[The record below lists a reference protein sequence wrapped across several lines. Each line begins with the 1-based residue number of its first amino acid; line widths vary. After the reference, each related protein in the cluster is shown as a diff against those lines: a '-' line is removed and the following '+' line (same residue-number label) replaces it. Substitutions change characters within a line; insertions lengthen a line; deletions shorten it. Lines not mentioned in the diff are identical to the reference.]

1 MNAPTTDPH
10 AATAAAL
17 PPQPMMTGA
26 DYRESLRRYRPTVF
40 VDGRRVAS
48 VADERAFQPGIN
60 AIALTYD
67 FAHEPRYA
75 PIMTAVQH
83 TSGQRVNRLTH
94 INTCSA
100 DLLNKLEAVRLI
112 CQQTGCAQRYLT
124 QDAMNAIG
132 QVAARIDDAHGR
144 PQGQGEA
151 TGRYLDYLHRV
162 QREDLT
168 LGIAMTDAKGDRS
181 QRPHQQGNRDSYV
194 HIVDRHA
201 VRCCV
206 IADTFWCHA
215 NFYGGKCFL
224 CGQINHRNRVILR
237 VRHV

>member
-1 MNAPTTDPH
+1 MNAPSFNPSASASPEAGAL
-10 AATAAAL
+10 AA
-17 PPQPMMTGA
+17 QPMMTGA
-26 DYRESLRRYRPTVF
+26 DFRESLRRYRPTVF
-40 VDGRRVAS
+40 VDGRRVDS

-67 FAHEPRYA
+67 YAHEARYA

-112 CQQTGCAQRYLT
+112 CQETGCAQRYLT
-124 QDAMNAIG
+124 QDALNAIG

-144 PQGQGEA
+144 PQGQGDA

-181 QRPHQQGNRDSYV
+181 KKPHQQAKIGR
-194 HIVDRHA
+194 A
-201 VRCCV
+201 
-206 IADTFWCHA
+206 
-215 NFYGGKCFL
+215 
-224 CGQINHRNRVILR
+224 
-237 VRHV
+237 HV

>member
-1 MNAPTTDPH
+1 MTTQTTAP
-10 AATAAAL
+10 AATTPA
-17 PPQPMMTGA
+17 PQPLMTGA
-26 DYRESLRRYRPTVF
+26 DYRESLRRYQPTVF
-40 VDGRRVAS
+40 VDGRRVDS

-67 FAHEPRYA
+67 YAHEARYA

-132 QVAARIDDAHGR
+132 QVAARKARAR
-144 PQGQGEA
+144 PPAA
-151 TGRYLDYLHRV
+151 TWITCTGCS
-162 QREDLT
+162 
-168 LGIAMTDAKGDRS
+168 AK
-181 QRPHQQGNRDSYV
+181 
-194 HIVDRHA
+194 
-201 VRCCV
+201 
-206 IADTFWCHA
+206 T
-215 NFYGGKCFL
+215 
-224 CGQINHRNRVILR
+224 
-237 VRHV
+237 